1 MPLRLPWSRRPAP
14 LSDEEIAEFLA
25 PPSPKDARPG
35 PRRPRPRGGVP
46 RLNGPAAIVLY
57 LVGGICVGLG
67 VIGMASATTGV
78 PSDDPFGAL
87 ARLVRNVVELVTG
100 Q

>member
-1 MPLRLPWSRRPAP
+1 
-14 LSDEEIAEFLA
+14 
-25 PPSPKDARPG
+25 
-35 PRRPRPRGGVP
+35 VP

-67 VIGMASATTGV
+67 VISMASATNGV

>member
-1 MPLRLPWSRRPAP
+1 
-14 LSDEEIAEFLA
+14 
-25 PPSPKDARPG
+25 
-35 PRRPRPRGGVP
+35 VP